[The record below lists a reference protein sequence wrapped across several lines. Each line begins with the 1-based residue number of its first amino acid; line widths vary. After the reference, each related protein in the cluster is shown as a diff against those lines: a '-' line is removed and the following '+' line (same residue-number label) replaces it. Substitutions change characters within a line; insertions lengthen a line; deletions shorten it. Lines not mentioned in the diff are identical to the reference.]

1 MFKILGSDGTEYGPV
16 TTEQLRQ
23 WIREGRAGGQTQ
35 VKPEGADGWLLLST
49 VPEFA
54 DVFRAPPMVDSGQ
67 PGTMPPVVKVIAFVF
82 FAVAAVSAI
91 RFLIFYL
98 PYLLRPEGRISSS
111 SVIGYLSWSI
121 GILSVPFRIASGIG
135 LLCRKEW
142 ARRLA
147 IGLSI
152 ILALFGAWG
161 LVQLGMWVGK
171 MDDPQFFI
179 RSPMFLVGQLWSVA
193 VFLFNI
199 ATVILL
205 TRKPVRDAFAKKYSV
220 AV

>member
-16 TTEQLRQ
+16 TADQLRQ

-35 VKPEGADGWLLLST
+35 VKPEGAGGWMPLNS

-54 DVFRAPPMVDSGQ
+54 DVFRAPPMIGSSQ
-67 PGTMPPVVKVIAFVF
+67 PGSMPPVVKVIAFVMLTV
-82 FAVAAVSAI
+82 AVVSLL

-98 PYLLRPEGRISSS
+98 PYLLRPESRISSS
-111 SVIGYLSWSI
+111 SVITYLSWSM
-121 GILSVPFRIASGIG
+121 GIMSVPFRIASGIG

-171 MDDPQFFI
+171 MNDTQFFF
-179 RSPMFLVGQLWSVA
+179 RSPMFLIQQLWSVA

-199 ATVILL
+199 ATVVIL
-205 TRKPVRDAFAKKYSV
+205 TRKPVRDAFAKKSSA